1 MTERIGLQAVFE
13 TSAFSQGLSV
23 YLRGTASAEA
33 STNRAASAI
42 NSAGVGISA
51 GFGAA
56 MGTVAVQ
63 AIGQFVDSARNAVS
77 EALDLASAFE
87 QLEFGIRA
95 LNSSQDLLAGSTE
108 KFSDLFAQN
117 KEEAKG
123 YLLLLQDLA
132 IPSIFTTQQIAQS
145 MQQLQVFGFLADES
159 FELTRLLTQLGS
171 AGNMSSEKMQR
182 IAYAMGQVRTEGR
195 LLATEVRQFSNAS
208 IPILEIVGDNLG
220 KSVGEVRGMM
230 KDGLL
235 TADIVFPALI
245 DYLKN
250 FDGVTGESAKTLRG
264 LFSALHDVKEIS
276 VSNFMRGLLEPIIP
290 ILQKVVGFFTSED
303 IRAGATAL
311 GEVLGPRLAQAI
323 QMGIDGLQ
331 TLLTAITSISPE
343 TFQMI
348 AVFAGSFVILTG
360 FAALLGVTALAIT
373 ALVNPFTLVVGALS
387 AFITYYVS
395 VAQRVTESTSAM
407 SVIIGDLSSVF
418 GTGFGNAVNTAISVL
433 SDLET
438 FMGNFIGNVAKWGA
452 SVVETFALGINSAIG
467 LVVDAMNTLGE
478 VMSYFLSPGSP
489 PRILPNL
496 DKWGKQA
503 ADVYLQGWTEADFS
517 TLDELG
523 NLIETALKLNFG
535 ESDRGVPT
543 FKWVAQAKQAVA
555 QAIDEIKNFGQIS
568 QDTFASISKVVGS
581 SGDEIF
587 GYLNRF
593 TSLANAT
600 KVAEEAQKKLND
612 VTEAYDKL
620 ITPLQK
626 KLDEASEAKQRA
638 GEEGELKGLQ
648 RLLGTAGV
656 SDTRKAEASARIQEI
671 IARQQ
676 LATLQLQKEEATEKV
691 QIELDAATKA
701 QEAAQKE
708 LDLFNQRLQAQ
719 NTYNSA
725 IESGIQALERASEK
739 AAKAAK
745 EGITPLEKQLKIIQL
760 QQEEMADLI
769 KEAKARKVLED
780 ENATAA
786 QKMTAQLELQEI
798 VTRRQIRDIEAAK
811 LGTTLDHIRGI
822 QIVAADLEKPSKGK
836 NKLDAIASSFEVL
849 SNADPEGRLAKFRD
863 AVDNFKKS
871 YETMLDS
878 ITQGAT
884 KINNAL
890 PPFLRFM
897 NPPGQENAETP
908 PFWKNFGMILGSVA
922 AFKFGTV
929 TAGLLGLGPA
939 GVVAAGGISLFAAAY
954 IGDWFGMRDKVELA
968 VNFVLEKMKELSETQ
983 IYQNIIDRL
992 GKVKKAIDDLL
1003 SPDRTLPSEDLM
1015 GGGVKPAKSKLSN
1028 FLTDLMAQAT
1038 SPENIEKAK
1047 GLLFTGLGKT
1057 LNLDMAALF
1066 KVANISSRFGGEL
1079 LIAWID
1085 GTDDAIAGY
1094 LKWFIGTALPTMIK
1108 GTAKAL
1114 AGMAITAFKYLFTTE
1129 GSAEL
1134 DQAIMDWWNTVW
1146 VEGGGVMGAIKTA
1159 GFKIGQGILDGITEF
1174 WSQFGVVQ
1182 AALEFGKWMR
1192 DMSSWWAITM
1202 GFSDKA
1208 LRLLGTPIGRGILYG
1223 LVASLLPTP
1232 QHVWDSFEKFI
1243 KGFAENVRL
1252 LNAWIEA
1259 GKKLATVFISS
1270 LVNELILHG
1279 SVEVARTL
1287 LEMITGISVG
1297 ADGSVSISGQANTEG
1312 QSIGQSISQGIE
1324 QGIKSTKG
1332 FLPDFGITEALDTV
1346 YNAARDYLDAKSP
1359 SRKFAEGVGA
1369 PIARGIEQ
1377 GANTINLQS
1386 LQTIIE
1392 EALRKAIASLSSTLV
1407 TTTESVARQIITIHE
1422 NLRIGIGTILVG
1434 MYADQIEW
1442 QSSMTTSITGWS
1454 NLIYILFTLL
1464 YTQIS
1469 TDTGLFASAIIT
1481 AYGILQSG
1489 VENTVRTTSA
1499 NVQTLFSD
1507 MSTAVATKL
1516 DETIQIIQEK
1526 LAALLETIRVDFTE
1540 KGEDLGKDFAEGIAD
1555 GILSK
1560 IEEISDAAVQ
1570 VVKTAVT
1577 AAEQELQTGSPS
1589 KKSDERLG
1597 QPFGLGIAQGI
1608 LKSIDPVMHSVNTLM
1623 DSMIG
1628 SQPSR
1633 INTRGTTNISNA
1645 RHYHLNVQ
1653 SQQPSKGVV
1662 YDFNVMEL
1670 MNS

>member
-13 TSAFSQGLSV
+13 VDAFSQGLSV

-33 STNRAASAI
+33 STNRVASAI

-63 AIGQFVDSARNAVS
+63 AIGQFIDSARNAVS
-77 EALDLASAFE
+77 EAFGLASAFE
-87 QLEFGIRA
+87 QLEFSIRA

-108 KFSDLFAQN
+108 DFADLFNQN
-117 KEEAKG
+117 KEEAQG
-123 YLLLLQDLA
+123 YLLLLQELA
-132 IPSIFTTQQIAQS
+132 IPSIFTTQQLAQS
-145 MQQLQVFGFLADES
+145 MQQLQVFGFLADEA

-171 AGNMSSEKMQR
+171 SGNMSGEKMQR

-195 LLATEVRQFSNAS
+195 LLATEVKQFSNAS
-208 IPILEIVGDNLG
+208 VPILEIVGRSIG
-220 KSVGEVRGMM
+220 KTQGEVRKMM

-245 DYLKN
+245 DYLQN
-250 FDGVTGESAKTLRG
+250 FDGVTAESAKTLRG
-264 LFSALHDVKEIS
+264 LWSALQDVKEIAI
-276 VSNFMRGLLEPIIP
+276 SNFMRAFLEPVIP
-290 ILQKVVGFFTSED
+290 ILQKIVGLFTNEAFT
-303 IRAGATAL
+303 AGATAL

-323 QMGIDGLQ
+323 ETGLTALQ

-343 TFQMI
+343 ALQMI
-348 AVFAGSFVILTG
+348 AVFAGSFIVLTG
-360 FAALLGVTALAIT
+360 FAALLGIVALAIT
-373 ALVNPFTLVVGALS
+373 ALVTPFTLVVGALS

-418 GTGFGNAVNTAISVL
+418 GTGFGNAVSTAISVL
-433 SDLET
+433 SELES
-438 FMGNFIGNVAKWGA
+438 FMANFISNVAEWGA

-543 FKWVAQAKQAVA
+543 FKWVSQAKQAVA

-593 TSLANAT
+593 TALANTT

-725 IESGIQALERASEK
+725 IQSGIQALERASEK

-745 EGITPLEKQLKIIQL
+745 EGLTPLEKQLKIIQL

-780 ENATAA
+780 DTATAA

-798 VTRRQIRDIEAAK
+798 ATRRQIRDIEAAK
-811 LGTTLDHIRGI
+811 LDTTLDHIRGI
-822 QIVAADLEKPSKGK
+822 QIVAADLEKPKKGD
-836 NKLDAIASSFEVL
+836 NKLDSIANSYKIFSD
-849 SNADPEGRLAKFRD
+849 ADPAGKLKEFRD
-863 AVDNFKKS
+863 AVDKFKES

-878 ITQGAT
+878 IMQGAE

-939 GVVAAGGISLFAAAY
+939 GVIAAGGIALFAAAY

-968 VNFVLEKMKELSETQ
+968 IDFVLEKMKELSETQ
-983 IYQNIIDRL
+983 TYQNIITRL
-992 GKVKKAIDDLL
+992 GEVKKAIDDLL

-1038 SPENIEKAK
+1038 SSENIEKAK

-1057 LNLDMAALF
+1057 LNLDMAAIF
-1066 KVANISSRFGGEL
+1066 KAANISSKFGGEL

-1085 GTDDAIAGY
+1085 GTDDAISGY
-1094 LKWFIGTALPTMIK
+1094 IKWFIGTALPTMIK

-1146 VEGGGVMGAIKTA
+1146 VESGGVMGAIKTA
-1159 GFKIGQGILDGITEF
+1159 GFKIGQGILDGITDF
-1174 WSQFGVVQ
+1174 WSQFGIVQ
-1182 AALEFGKWMR
+1182 AGEEFTKWVLG
-1192 DMSSWWAITM
+1192 MSGWWGIIGGVSGVASIM
-1202 GFSDKA
+1202 
-1208 LRLLGTPIGRGILYG
+1208 LGVPIGAGIIGGIVSVLTPEKIYGALYTM
-1223 LVASLLPTP
+1223 LVDIGT
-1232 QHVWDSFEKFI
+1232 
-1243 KGFAENVRL
+1243 NVRL
-1252 LNAWIEA
+1252 AQQWAWAGIKLAWNVIEA
-1259 GKKLATVFISS
+1259 LINVIVVDGPVE
-1270 LVNELILHG
+1270 LVKALLGLLIG
-1279 SVEVARTL
+1279 SVTPEVETEFSTKGESLGTL
-1287 LEMITGISVG
+1287 ML
-1297 ADGSVSISGQANTEG
+1297 A
-1312 QSIGQSISQGIE
+1312 GIE

-1346 YNAARDYLDAKSP
+1346 YNAARDYLDAESP
-1359 SRKFAEGVGA
+1359 SRKFSEGVGA

-1407 TTTESVARQIITIHE
+1407 TTTESVARQITTLHE

-1434 MYADQIEW
+1434 MYADQIAW

-1454 NLIYILFTLL
+1454 NLIYLLFTLL
-1464 YTQIS
+1464 YIQLS
-1469 TDTGLFASAIIT
+1469 EDTGLFASAIIT

-1489 VENTVRTTSA
+1489 VENTVRTTST
-1499 NVQTLFSD
+1499 NVQTLFTD
-1507 MSTAVATKL
+1507 MNTAVATKL
-1516 DETIQIIQEK
+1516 DETIKTVQEK

-1540 KGEDLGKDFAEGIAD
+1540 KGEDLGKDFAEGIAN

-1570 VVKTAVT
+1570 VVKTAVS

-1608 LKSIDPVMHSVNTLM
+1608 LKSIDPVMSSVNTLM

-1633 INTRGTTNISNA
+1633 INTGGTTNISNA

-1670 MNS
+1670 MNA

>member
-1 MTERIGLQAVFE
+1 MTERIGLSAVFE
-13 TSAFSQGLSV
+13 VDAFSQGLSV

-42 NSAGVGISA
+42 NSAGVGIAA
-51 GFGAA
+51 GFGSAL
-56 MGTVAVQ
+56 GTVAVQ

-77 EALDLASAFE
+77 EALDLASVFE

-108 KFSDLFAQN
+108 EFSDLFAQN

-195 LLATEVRQFSNAS
+195 LLATEVKQFSNAS
-208 IPILEIVGDNLG
+208 VPILEIVGDSLN
-220 KSVGEVRGMM
+220 KSISEVRGMM
-230 KDGLL
+230 KDGLI
-235 TADIVFPALI
+235 TADVVFPALI

-264 LFSALHDVKEIS
+264 LFSALQDVKEIS
-276 VSNFMRGLLEPIIP
+276 ISNFMRGLLEPIIP
-290 ILQKVVGFFTSED
+290 ILQKVVSFFTSED

-331 TLLTAITSISPE
+331 ALFTAITSISPE
-343 TFQMI
+343 TLQMI
-348 AVFAGSFVILTG
+348 AVFAGSFVVLSG
-360 FAALLGVTALAIT
+360 FAALLGIVALAIT
-373 ALVNPFTLVVGALS
+373 TLVNPFTLVIGALS

-395 VAQRVTESTSAM
+395 VAQRVTESTNAM
-407 SVIIGDLSSVF
+407 SVVIGDLSNTF
-418 GTGFGNAVNTAISVL
+418 GTGFGNAVSTAISVL
-433 SDLET
+433 SELES
-438 FMGNFIGNVAKWGA
+438 FMANFISNVAEWGA
-452 SVVETFALGINSAIG
+452 NVVETFALGINSAIG

-489 PRILPNL
+489 PRILPDL

-543 FKWVAQAKQAVA
+543 FKWVSQAKQAVA

-568 QDTFASISKVVGS
+568 QDTFASISKAVGS

-593 TSLANAT
+593 TALANAT

-638 GEEGELKGLQ
+638 GESTELKGLQ

-676 LATLQLQKEEATEKV
+676 LATLEAQKEEVTEKI

-745 EGITPLEKQLKIIQL
+745 EGLSPLEKQLKIIQL

-769 KEAKARKVLED
+769 KAAKARKILED
-780 ENATAA
+780 ENSTAA

-798 VTRRQIRDIEAAK
+798 AVRRQLRDIEAAK
-811 LGTTLDHIRGI
+811 LGTTLDAIREI
-822 QIVAADLEKPSKGK
+822 AIVAADLEKPGKEK
-836 NKLDAIASSFEVL
+836 NKLEAIASSFKVL
-849 SNADPEGRLAKFRD
+849 SDADPEGRLAKFRD
-863 AVDNFKKS
+863 AVDKFKES

-878 ITQGAT
+878 ITQGAE
-884 KINNAL
+884 KINSAL

-908 PFWKNFGMILGSVA
+908 PFWKNFGMILGSLA

-939 GVVAAGGISLFAAAY
+939 GVIAAGGISLFAAAY

-968 VNFVLEKMKELSETQ
+968 INFIQTKLKELGESET
-983 IYQNIIDRL
+983 Y
-992 GKVKKAIDDLL
+992 KVIKDQLLALKKAVEEAF
-1003 SPDRTLPSEDLM
+1003 STESTPSEDLM
-1015 GGGVKPAKSKLSN
+1015 GGNPPKQKGSKASR
-1028 FLTDLMAQAT
+1028 FLQDIVDGITN
-1038 SPENIEKAK
+1038 PENIAKARAQIVGALVGLFNIDLNDIFQSSFMAGK
-1047 GLLFTGLGKT
+1047 GIT
-1057 LNLDMAALF
+1057 D
-1066 KVANISSRFGGEL
+1066 ISQP
-1079 LIAWID
+1079 LISAWIR
-1085 GTDDAIAGY
+1085 GTGDAIARFLEWFLGKGLPGL
-1094 LKWFIGTALPTMIK
+1094 LKGIVDTFAGAFKRQSPAETITAIK
-1108 GTAKAL
+1108 DFFTNLWVEGGEIWNAVID
-1114 AGMAITAFKYLFTTE
+1114 AGMAIGSAFIRGMTAFVTE
-1129 GSAEL
+1129 IGIMN
-1134 DQAIMDWWNTVW
+1134 AI
-1146 VEGGGVMGAIKTA
+1146 GAFMTWLK
-1159 GFKIGQGILDGITEF
+1159 GITDYWGITEGE
-1174 WSQFGVVQ
+1174 SVKAGDELGVPIAHGIISGIVRTLIDRNPITRIVNALISLGAGFVTDPTRVTKWAEN
-1182 AALEFGKWMR
+1182 AATIATEFL
-1192 DMSSWWAITM
+1192 I
-1202 GFSDKA
+1202 A
-1208 LRLLGTPIGRGILYG
+1208 LVKVFVIDGPLKLAEALLGMLMGSVTPDLLTTYRGKGKSLGESMLLGVIEG
-1223 LVASLLPTP
+1223 VATVVPGG
-1232 QHVWDSFEKFI
+1232 DSDLGKAI
-1243 KGFAENVRL
+1243 KKKIQDALTNTLSF
-1252 LNAWIEA
+1252 IEA
-1259 GKKLATVFISS
+1259 HSPSGLFKREIGVPIA
-1270 LVNELILHG
+1270 
-1279 SVEVARTL
+1279 
-1287 LEMITGISVG
+1287 TGIEEG
-1297 ADGSVSISGQANTEG
+1297 AG
-1312 QSIGQSISQGIE
+1312 
-1324 QGIKSTKG
+1324 
-1332 FLPDFGITEALDTV
+1332 AL
-1346 YNAARDYLDAKSP
+1346 
-1359 SRKFAEGVGA
+1359 
-1369 PIARGIEQ
+1369 
-1377 GANTINLQS
+1377 NLQS
-1386 LQTIIE
+1386 IIE
-1392 EALRKAIASLSSTLV
+1392 SAVTKAIDALSGKIV
-1407 TTTESVARQIITIHE
+1407 TTLSTTSTQVTGIYQTLRT
-1422 NLRIGIGTILVG
+1422 NLGVILVG
-1434 MYADQIEW
+1434 MYSDQIAW
-1442 QSSMTTSITGWS
+1442 QGSMIATIAAWTS
-1454 NLIYILFTLL
+1454 LIYSLFVSF
-1464 YTQIS
+1464 YTQLSI
-1469 TDTGLFASAIIT
+1469 DTGLFVSEVQT
-1481 AYGILQSG
+1481 HYGVMQSG
-1489 VENTVRTTSA
+1489 VENTVRAIVS
-1499 NVQTLFSD
+1499 NVQTLLD
-1507 MSTAVATKL
+1507 DLHTAVEQKL
-1516 DETIQIIQEK
+1516 DSTIESISKKLADLLERIQIDF
-1526 LAALLETIRVDFTE
+1526 VD
-1540 KGEDLGKDFAEGIAD
+1540 KGDELGKDFAEGIAD

-1570 VVKTAVT
+1570 VVKKAVS
-1577 AAEQELQTGSPS
+1577 AAEQELETGSPS

-1633 INTRGTTNISNA
+1633 INTGGTTNISNA

-1670 MNS
+1670 MNA